1 MLQDV
6 IIINIRS
13 MFKMDNRSIPDKEHS
28 NRHTN
33 RPVNRNKQPKYGRKT
48 IPINFNHELSYEYD
62 NTMINK

>member
-6 IIINIRS
+6 IIFNIRP

-28 NRHTN
+28 NRYIN
-33 RPVNRNKQPKYGRKT
+33 RPINRNKQSKYGRKI

-62 NTMINK
+62 NIMINK